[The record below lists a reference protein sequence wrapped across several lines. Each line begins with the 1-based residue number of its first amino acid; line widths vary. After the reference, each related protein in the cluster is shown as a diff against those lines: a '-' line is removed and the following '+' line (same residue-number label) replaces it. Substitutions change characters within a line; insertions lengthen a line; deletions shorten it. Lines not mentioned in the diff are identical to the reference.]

1 MEITVLVVTALVV
14 GLTQLVKPFIS
25 DSRFI
30 PVVAVLFGI
39 IMTVLAGDMIDVIG
53 IKAQIITGLVLG
65 LSGVGLYSTG
75 SNLSQKVE

>member
-1 MEITVLVVTALVV
+1 MEITLLVVTALVV

-25 DSRFI
+25 DARFI
-30 PVVAVLFGI
+30 PVVAVLLGI

-75 SNLSQKVE
+75 SNLSQKSE

>member
-1 MEITVLVVTALVV
+1 MEITVLVISGLVV
-14 GLTQLVKPFIS
+14 ALTGAIKPFVS

-30 PVVAVLFGI
+30 PFIAIALGITLTVVG
-39 IMTVLAGDMIDVIG
+39 GDLIGVIG
-53 IKAQIITGLVLG
+53 IKTQIITGLVLG

>member
-25 DSRFI
+25 DARLI

-39 IMTVLAGDMIDVIG
+39 GMTILAGDMINVIG

-75 SNLSQKVE
+75 STISNEVE